1 MVLCINIRHYFLFY
15 SQQKRFRKIPS
26 GALHSISYCPTSIDK
41 GFFYTALLHTDVLFR
56 WYNNYLE
63 ISTNA
68 FNTNVREEDTFPV
81 TNTEEQIT
89 DNIRRSKIEDHVANL
104 KKNKMEKHITERRD
118 VLSRKNES
126 MCIFTSPRSGNSQD
140 INVRIVWI
148 WIDLYLQTYS
158 IFQKYCSYSFQK
170 ETCSKWE
177 IVVARCSSLGLS
189 WKMPKFLRKTG
200 FFLYNDGNRK
210 TCIYQLKSIQP
221 PDSK

>member
-1 MVLCINIRHYFLFY
+1 MVLYINIRHDFLFY
-15 SQQKRFRKIPS
+15 SQQKRFRKTPS
-26 GALHSISYCPTSIDK
+26 ELFIAYVTVQHPLTNR
-41 GFFYTALLHTDVLFR
+41 FFYAALLHTDILFR

-89 DNIRRSKIEDHVANL
+89 NNIRRSKIEDHVANL
-104 KKNKMEKHITERRD
+104 KKNKIEKHITERGD

-158 IFQKYCSYSFQK
+158 IFQKYCSYSFHK
-170 ETCSKWE
+170 ETYSKWKFA
-177 IVVARCSSLGLS
+177 VARCSSPERS
-189 WKMPKFLRKTG
+189 WKMLKFLRKTV
-200 FFLYNDGNRK
+200 FF
-210 TCIYQLKSIQP
+210 SI
-221 PDSK
+221 